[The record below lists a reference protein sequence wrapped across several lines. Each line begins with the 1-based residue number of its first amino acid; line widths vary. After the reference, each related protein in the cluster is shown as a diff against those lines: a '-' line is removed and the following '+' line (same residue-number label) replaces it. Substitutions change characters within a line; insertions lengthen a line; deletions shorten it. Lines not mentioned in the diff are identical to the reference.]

1 LILALTKAALSCCLA
16 QSESNQLRAYEVG
29 LGSDF
34 EGDTTSGRLGV
45 VDSLGTSLDVLA
57 NSVVV
62 GSGKGGQVSE
72 TVKGDGVVRGGV
84 AEGTGVSGDGTGGDI
99 VGSLGTN

>member
-1 LILALTKAALSCCLA
+1 M
-16 QSESNQLRAYEVG
+16 AYKVG
-29 LGSDF
+29 LGSDL
-34 EGDTTSGRLGV
+34 EGDTTGGGLGV

-62 GSGKGGQVSE
+62 RSGEGGQVSE

-84 AEGTGVSGDGTGGDI
+84 TEGTGVSGDGTGGDI
-99 VGSLGTN
+99 VRSLGTNKETVSANNSVGSEGGALVISFS